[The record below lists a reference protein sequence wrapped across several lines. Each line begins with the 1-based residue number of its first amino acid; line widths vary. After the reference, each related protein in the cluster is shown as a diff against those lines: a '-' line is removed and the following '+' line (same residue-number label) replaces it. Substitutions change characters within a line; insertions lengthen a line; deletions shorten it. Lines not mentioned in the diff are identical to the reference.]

1 MKFREYNNIFPK
13 VVKAY
18 TPKEL
23 ENLITEYATKYN
35 MIDLQYSTT
44 ENESIHEI
52 EYSALMLLQEK
63 NL

>member
-13 VVKAY
+13 IVKAY
-18 TPKEL
+18 TSEEL

-44 ENESIHEI
+44 EDDSIHEI